1 MTVCRSAAN
10 RRAVKAEI
18 GTMSAGAGVTGASPR
33 MLTALVTGGNR
44 GLGLEVARGILAAA
58 PTSHVLLGSRDLAA
72 GQVAAAE
79 LAREYGAPLL
89 NTLNGVD

>member
-1 MTVCRSAAN
+1 
-10 RRAVKAEI
+10 
-18 GTMSAGAGVTGASPR
+18 

-79 LAREYGAPLL
+79 LAREYGAPLQ
-89 NTLNGVD
+89 NFYLNGVDGMCCLSYMLYVFELQGLKGTAVTRCAA